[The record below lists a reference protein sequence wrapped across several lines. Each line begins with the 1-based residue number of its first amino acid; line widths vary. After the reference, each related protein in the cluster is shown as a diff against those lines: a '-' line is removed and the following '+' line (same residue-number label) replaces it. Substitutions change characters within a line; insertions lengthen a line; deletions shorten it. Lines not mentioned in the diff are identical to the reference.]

1 MAIQKLERNPETG
14 KYEPVGEPEYVGCC
28 LFTTADYNVRKMSD
42 IWADDFYM
50 VVWTGNGTK
59 RVFTHS
65 NFEIQHPAAD
75 AQVDATPEVKAAY
88 AEWKAEQDRL
98 AAERARRNAEAEAKQ
113 RAEQWEKDCERL
125 AKSPVRDSTVRV
137 IKGRK
142 VPVGTE
148 GEVVWKGDDR
158 WNGGTR
164 IGIRDASG
172 KVQYTNSNNA
182 ERIDVVKDDDQTW
195 AEYWQARNDNL
206 PGKNSMVRINN
217 SGQVGKV
224 FWMQGSRIGVA
235 MSPNKGKD
243 GRNTDVGWCLV
254 DQVTTLHGDE
264 AEAARAEWEAKATP
278 VAKPSKP
285 RTEDIVVPF

>member
-14 KYEPVGEPEYVGCC
+14 KYEPVGDPEYVGCC

-42 IWADDFYM
+42 IWADDYFM

-65 NFEIQHPAAD
+65 NFDLQYPAAN
-75 AQVDATPEVKAAY
+75 AEVDATPEVKAAY

-125 AKSPVRDSTVRV
+125 AKCPVRGSTVRV

-158 WNGGTR
+158 WSGGTR
-164 IGIRDASG
+164 IGIKDASG
-172 KVQYTNSNNA
+172 KVQYTNSDNA
-182 ERIDVVKDDDQTW
+182 ERTDVVKADDQTW
-195 AEYWQARNDNL
+195 TDYWQARNDNL
-206 PGKNSMVRINN
+206 PSKDSMVRVNKT
-217 SGQVGKV
+217 GQVGKV

-235 MSPNKGKD
+235 MSPDRDDSGKHSE
-243 GRNTDVGWCLV
+243 VEWHLV
-254 DQVTTLHGDE
+254 EGVTTLTDT
-264 AEAARAEWEAKATP
+264 AAAKAEWEAKATP
-278 VAKPSKP
+278 VSKPSKP